1 MNKISVQIDQIIERI
16 AELQNNA
23 DRRFFPEGLF
33 ESSRS
38 NDFWGYHR
46 PDTNIF
52 FSAITVFTLNK
63 IKGSFSE
70 KSQKIV
76 HQISEKVIQNY
87 PLFQNKDGLK
97 TYNFFQTKPSRHF
110 PNGKFLHHFNHFKIP
125 DDIDDTAMIFLTSK
139 HSPEDAKALKFKLQ
153 EHSNGYKLCIQNTF
167 REYVD
172 LYAYSTWFGKN
183 MYIEFDAC
191 ALSNILYCLLS
202 YGVGF
207 DQHGRDSLEYIM
219 GVILKK
225 QYLTHPFKVAHQYK
239 RTPLIMYHVG
249 RLLADFDLP
258 DTQDIRKVLI
268 NDMQEYLQR
277 ELHIMDRIL
286 ILTTLKKLK
295 ASPQQ
300 SINYEEIER
309 ITTKD
314 FEGFYFFIAGFLT
327 AYEFPFFYKMAS
339 SPLFHIN
346 WFSEAHCWALVAE
359 YLST

>member
-1 MNKISVQIDQIIERI
+1 MNKIDQIIERI
-16 AELQNNA
+16 ADLQNDA
-23 DRRFFPEGLF
+23 DQRFFPEGLF

-38 NDFWGYHR
+38 NDFLGYHR

-63 IKGSFSE
+63 IKGNLSE

-76 HQISEKVIQNY
+76 QQISEKVIQNY

-110 PNGKFLHHFNHFKIP
+110 PNGKFLHRFNHFKIP
-125 DDIDDTAMIFLTSK
+125 DDIDDTAMVFLTSEY
-139 HSPEDAKALKFKLQ
+139 SQEDANNLKIKLLQ
-153 EHSNGYKLCIQNTF
+153 HSNGYQLVIKNTLP
-167 REYVD
+167 EYAN

-191 ALSNILYCLLS
+191 ALTNILYCLLS
-202 YGVGF
+202 YGLEL
-207 DQHGRDSLEYIM
+207 DQHGQDSLEYIK

-225 QYLTHPFKVAHQYK
+225 QYLTQPFSVAHQYK

-258 DTQDIRKVLI
+258 NMKEAREVLV
-268 NDMQEYLQR
+268 NDMQEYLQK

-295 ASPQQ
+295 TTPCK
-300 SINYEEIER
+300 SILYEEIVSLKAE
-309 ITTKD
+309 D
-314 FEGFYFFIAGFLT
+314 FKGFYFFIAGFLT
-327 AYEFPFFYKMAS
+327 AYQIPILYKLAS
-339 SPLFHIN
+339 SSVFHIN
-346 WFSEAHCWALVAE
+346 WFSEAHCWTLIVE
-359 YLST
+359 YLSIGE